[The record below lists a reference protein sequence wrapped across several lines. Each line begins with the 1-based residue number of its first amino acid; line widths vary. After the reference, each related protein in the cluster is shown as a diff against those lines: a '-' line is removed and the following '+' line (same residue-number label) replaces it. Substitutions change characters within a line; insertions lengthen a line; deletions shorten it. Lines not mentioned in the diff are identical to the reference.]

1 MILVKTTNTEV
12 KIEFTAENLRM
23 ELAALMREINN
34 QTEITYEQME
44 EIIKFLKEIKNE
56 RR

>member
-23 ELAALMREINN
+23 ELAALMREIDK